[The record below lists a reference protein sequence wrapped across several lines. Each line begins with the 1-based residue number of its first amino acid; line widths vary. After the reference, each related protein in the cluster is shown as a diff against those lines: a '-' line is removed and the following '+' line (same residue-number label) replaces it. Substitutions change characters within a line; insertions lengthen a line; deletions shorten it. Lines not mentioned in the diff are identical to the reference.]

1 MMGCNVFDDNQYL
14 PVGVS
19 TELGNH
25 KYNGLIDLN
34 ILISC

>member
-25 KYNGLIDLN
+25 KYNG
-34 ILISC
+34 